1 MKIAVVTTMHAKAY
15 ETYGT
20 RMLGSFLANWPEDV
34 DFHIYTEDFPIRDIT
49 SPRLKVLDLHTTIPA
64 LVEFKTRHRDN
75 PAAHGRQDRGSLPGH
90 PRARVGLGYRW
101 DAVRFANKSY
111 VWCHVART
119 LGADRLIW
127 LDADTLT
134 HTPIPKSFLEG
145 LIPADSLCGFLGR
158 TMMYT
163 ETGFLILNLRH
174 PALVPFVTGIE
185 FIYQSDKVFEL
196 SEWHDC
202 MVFDT
207 MRQFMQN
214 KGITFTNISG
224 AGENTMHPFVNCDLG
239 RYMDHMKGD
248 RKVTGKSLKED
259 LVVRRE
265 EDYWKA

>member
-34 DFHIYTEDFPIRDIT
+34 DFHIYTEDFPIGDIT

-111 VWCHVART
+111 VWSHVART

-185 FIYQSDKVFEL
+185 YIYQSDKVFEL